1 MLRTSRCSVKKPPG
15 LPLSLCTIRNFYRLY
30 PRLLHSSRKSSDS
43 DASGSAAVAEDN
55 KEPTYTTS
63 DSFQSFR
70 KPGAYST
77 RRPETRWS
85 VPPPN
90 GHSSADT
97 NTIGNGTRNGPPSRW
112 SSGGTSN
119 SAGPT
124 SGSVLSNRYGRNQQ
138 SPYGPPSRWG
148 NSGGAAAGGD
158 PESKF
163 GSRPS
168 WGVRPAPKPAS
179 TEDGTHDTRPPPS
192 SGPSRSWG
200 GSRTKPDIPERG
212 NQNTSSAP
220 SASTPR
226 WTDPPPQRSFGA
238 KEGYQRTERVRGTSP
253 IRTPWGSRTTDDSRS
268 GVSNI
273 FSSGGPQSPSPEL
286 RKREGSINYTR
297 EFDQVEP
304 QSGSR
309 VGQSSQSESP
319 SAQASH
325 SRLGQSIPTDRELPV
340 YTPDARNA
348 PFDIKGLKDYPNRRS
363 TSYIS
368 AEQNSKIKS
377 LVDEVSAT
385 YVPIGINP
393 PNTTKAEEEEEVYTD
408 QRNVPEGN
416 VQEQNVQEGEARI
429 MTSTSDHV
437 TRRLRTRPL
446 TPAEL
451 EYERRQSAKTRERS
465 RRREFDSEESA
476 IIEGDEEPLTGK
488 AAKKA
493 KKARKR
499 EKRVEAAPAMI
510 PLYLPE
516 YISVAN
522 LARAV
527 KMRLDDFIVQMQN
540 MGFEDVSHDHVMNA
554 EVAGLIA
561 MEYGYEP
568 IADTSKE
575 EDLLPRPPPEDKSVL
590 QPRPPIV
597 TIMGHVDHGKTTI
610 LDWLRKSSI
619 VATEHGGIT
628 QHIGAFSV
636 TMPSGK
642 IITFLDTPG
651 HSAFLSM
658 RERGA
663 NVTDIVILVVAA
675 DDSVKPQ
682 TIEAI
687 KHAKAANVPIIVA
700 INKIDKEGTDI
711 DAVKQDLA
719 KNGVDIEDFGGDT
732 QVVLVSGKTGQGMEG
747 LEEAAV
753 TLSEVLDMRAETDG
767 PCEGWVLE
775 AGTEKRGR
783 VATALVNRGTL
794 RPGDIIVAG
803 QTWSRVRSLI
813 NEHGVEVEFAG
824 PGTPVTVDGWRD
836 QPLAGDSILQAVS
849 EASKKVINFRMEKAE
864 RLRQATDMEAINN
877 QRRAQRE
884 KEAAEKE
891 IREQALANKQDP
903 DAAVAASEK
912 LAAEGRK
919 KYEVVNFIVKG
930 DVAGSVEAVVESV
943 SPLGNEEVGAKV
955 IRSSFGAVTEFDVDH
970 AAAAEGYILCF
981 NLAVD
986 PEIIQYARN
995 KGVTIMTHNVIY
1007 RLVEE
1012 VTAKLSERLPPLIKY
1027 SVKAEA
1033 EILQVFSINLKKR
1046 KTAPVAGSQVKNGNL
1061 YKHDKVRV
1069 LRDGKIIY
1077 DGEFDSMKIFTKE
1090 ATEVKKGGEC
1100 GLGFKGWGEFQPGD
1114 MIQTYEVIE
1123 EARTI

>member
-1 MLRTSRCSVKKPPG
+1 MLRPLRCSVSSS
-15 LPLSLCTIRNFYRLY
+15 LPLSLLYATRDSYRLY
-30 PRLLHSSRKSSDS
+30 TRLLHSSSEGDVP
-43 DASGSAAVAEDN
+43 GSTAVAEDN
-55 KEPTYTTS
+55 EEPSYTAS
-63 DSFQSFR
+63 DSFKSFR
-70 KPGAYST
+70 KPGAFST
-77 RRPETRWS
+77 RKLETRWS
-85 VPPPN
+85 VPP
-90 GHSSADT
+90 SSAHGSAD
-97 NTIGNGTRNGPPSRW
+97 NGMRSGPSSTW
-112 SSGGTSN
+112 SSGGASG

-124 SGSVLSNRYGRNQQ
+124 PSSAPIGRYGRNQQ
-138 SPYGPPSRWG
+138 NPYGPPFRWG
-148 NSGGAAAGGD
+148 NTGRAAAGD
-158 PESKF
+158 SLDHKF
-163 GSRPS
+163 GSRSS
-168 WGVRPAPKPAS
+168 WASRPAPKPIAA
-179 TEDGTHDTRPPPS
+179 EDNAHDTRPLPPS
-192 SGPSRSWG
+192 GPTLSHVS
-200 GSRTKPDIPERG
+200 SRTKPDTIERRNPG
-212 NQNTSSAP
+212 TSSGP
-220 SASTPR
+220 FDSGPE
-226 WTDPPPQRSFGA
+226 WNGPPPRRSFGVR
-238 KEGYQRTERVRGTSP
+238 EGYQRAEKTRDISP
-253 IRTPWGSRTTDDSRS
+253 IRASGGGRTIDHSRP
-268 GVSNI
+268 GVSNR
-273 FSSGGPQSPSPEL
+273 FPLGGSQ
-286 RKREGSINYTR
+286 EGPINYTR
-297 EFDQVEP
+297 GIDQVGP
-304 QSGSR
+304 RFNTG
-309 VGQSSQSESP
+309 VGKGSQSESL
-319 SAQASH
+319 SVNTTH
-325 SRLGQSIPTDRELPV
+325 SGLGRSTATNRESPIY
-340 YTPDARNA
+340 YTNTPKA
-348 PFDIKGLKDYPNRRS
+348 PNDIK
-363 TSYIS
+363 TSGGHSQQVSGSVECFSPTQKMNQMVEEI
-368 AEQNSKIKS
+368 
-377 LVDEVSAT
+377 SAT
-385 YVPIGINP
+385 YVPIG
-393 PNTTKAEEEEEVYTD
+393 E
-408 QRNVPEGN
+408 
-416 VQEQNVQEGEARI
+416 
-429 MTSTSDHV
+429 
-437 TRRLRTRPL
+437 LRTRPL

-451 EYERRQSAKTRERS
+451 EYERRQSAKARERS
-465 RRREFDSEESA
+465 RRPEFDNGESA
-476 IIEGDEEPLTGK
+476 ILGEDGGALTGK

-499 EKRVEAAPAMI
+499 ENQVEAAPAMT

-527 KMRLDDFIVQMQN
+527 KMRLDEFIVQMQN
-540 MGFEDVSHDHVMNA
+540 MGFEDVSYDHVMNA

-575 EDLLPRPPPEDKSVL
+575 NDLLPRPPPEDKSVL

-597 TIMGHVDHGKTTI
+597 TIMGHVDHGKTTL

-636 TMPSGK
+636 TMPSGR

-682 TIEAI
+682 TVEAI

-700 INKIDKEGTDI
+700 INKIDKEDSDI
-711 DAVKQDLA
+711 DGVKHDLA

-732 QVVLVSGKTGQGMEG
+732 QVVLVSGKTGQGMEE
-747 LEEAAV
+747 LEEATV

-783 VATALVNRGTL
+783 VATVLVNRGTL

-803 QTWSRVRSLI
+803 QTWARVRSLI
-813 NEHGVEVEFAG
+813 NEHGVGVEFAA

-836 QPLAGDSILQAVS
+836 QPLAGDSVIQAVS
-849 EASKKVINFRMEKAE
+849 EDKAKTAINFRIERAG
-864 RLRQATDMEAINN
+864 RLRQAADMEAINN

-891 IREQALANKQDP
+891 IRERALANNQDP

-912 LAAEGRK
+912 LAAESRK

-930 DVAGSVEAVVESV
+930 DVAGSVEAVVEAV
-943 SPLGNEEVGAKV
+943 SPLGNEEVGARV

-970 AAAAEGYILCF
+970 AAAAEGYVLCF
-981 NLAVD
+981 NLSVES
-986 PEIIQYARN
+986 EIIQYARN

-1007 RLVEE
+1007 RLVDE
-1012 VTAKLSERLPPLIKY
+1012 VSAKLSERLAPLIKY

-1033 EILQVFSINLKKR
+1033 EILKIFSINVRQR
-1046 KTAPVAGSQVKNGNL
+1046 KTTPIAGSQVKNGNL

-1077 DGEFDSMKIFTKE
+1077 DGEFESMRVFTKE

-1100 GLGFKGWGEFQPGD
+1100 GLGFKEWGDFQPGD
-1114 MIQTYEVIE
+1114 TIQTYEIIE